1 MHGCSKGS
9 IQDWHLQMTKDS
21 KNSDCKCPLAFKK
34 TQFLY
39 IKKHIS
45 SKNFLYIYIPLK
57 KVFTT
62 KSHLFCKK
70 KL

>member
-34 TQFLY
+34 TQFFIL
-39 IKKHIS
+39 
-45 SKNFLYIYIPLK
+45 KNTFPPRTSYIYIPLK

>member
-34 TQFLY
+34 TQFFIL
-39 IKKHIS
+39 
-45 SKNFLYIYIPLK
+45 KNTFPPRTSYIYI
-57 KVFTT
+57 F
-62 KSHLFCKK
+62 H
-70 KL
+70 